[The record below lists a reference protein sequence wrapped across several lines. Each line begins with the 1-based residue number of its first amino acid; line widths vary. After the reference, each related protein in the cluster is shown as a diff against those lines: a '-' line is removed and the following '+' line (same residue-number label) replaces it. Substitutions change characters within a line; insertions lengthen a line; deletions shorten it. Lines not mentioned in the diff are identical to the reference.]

1 MMQVSHALFAPL
13 VFIASLAANS
23 GAAAEPTAFNPVL
36 HLGRPSAVCIYSEVE
51 QPVIEALAQRNDPAL
66 RSIKE
71 KNLNSS
77 IHQVIYGSFVKAK
90 LPLYDSR
97 GSPFI
102 RSFEGMRAALQA
114 CQALS
119 NGIFAYV
126 RVSLLDDAKPYKLT
140 AVIAK
145 GKHMRS
151 MTFARDALAVLEAY
165 DRTLGPTPGSKA
177 PAFLRPGPALSVDSD
192 VEQLFM
198 KLLGQVD
205 WNEP

>member
-1 MMQVSHALFAPL
+1 MSHALSAPL
-13 VFIASLAANS
+13 VFIAALAANN
-23 GAAAEPTAFNPVL
+23 GAAATPTASSPIL
-36 HLGRPSAVCIYSEVE
+36 HLGTPSAVCIYSEVE
-51 QPVIEALAQRNDPAL
+51 QPVIETLAQRNDPAI

-71 KNLNSS
+71 MNLNSS
-77 IHQVIYGSFVKAK
+77 ISQVIYGSFVEAK
-90 LPLYDSR
+90 LPLYDPK

-102 RSFEGMRAALQA
+102 RSFEGMQAALQA

-165 DRTLGPTPGSKA
+165 DRTLGLTPGPKA
-177 PAFLRPGPALSVDSD
+177 PPFLRTGPALSADGD
-192 VEQLFM
+192 VEQLFV
-198 KLLGQVD
+198 KLLKQVD
-205 WNEP
+205 WNVS